1 MKRRRASPEEIDT
14 RLRLLQAE
22 VEEDR
27 VVGELLCEFI
37 DRRNRGEFVTSE
49 EILAKAPYPEVKNK
63 LTEVIAFADILLG
76 PFEDGEDI

>member
-14 RLRLLQAE
+14 KLRMLQAN

-37 DRRNRGEFVTSE
+37 ERRNRGETVTPE
-49 EILAKAPYPEVKNK
+49 EILAKASYPEVKQK
-63 LTEVIAFADILLG
+63 LAEVIALADILLS
-76 PFEDGEDI
+76 PFDDGEDI